1 MNRVSERNI
10 VTATPFVTTYSY
22 HRGASAWLTTPLVK
36 QMQVG
41 NKLYEYGYD
50 ELGNIT
56 DIELNGVE
64 IERYTYDEWGQV
76 LKSNDIIYYLIQ
88 PPDLVSYLQFL

>member
-1 MNRVSERNI
+1 
-10 VTATPFVTTYSY
+10 
-22 HRGASAWLTTPLVK
+22 
-36 QMQVG
+36 MQVG